1 MKFPPYGYS
10 VLPPPW
16 AVFVYARKH
25 SERPALL
32 KLSWS
37 WESVTGGVRRSFG
50 KVIVEAS
57 CLPFRSFLSNR
68 SSSSDP
74 GGESCKFEV
83 LTAAGNNPTDSRTSR
98 RFARDQTSYPL
109 RFAIS

>member
-50 KVIVEAS
+50 KVTVEAS
-57 CLPFRSFLSNR
+57 SLFTVPLVFI
-68 SSSSDP
+68 
-74 GGESCKFEV
+74 ESKLV
-83 LTAAGNNPTDSRTSR
+83 VRPRWGKL
-98 RFARDQTSYPL
+98 
-109 RFAIS
+109 